1 MVNKSILKLVG
12 AIIFIAV
19 FSLIL
24 WTQIE
29 KRFFVQ
35 PDCEIDVRE
44 YQTKIDE
51 LNVSLGQALEIMESN
66 SKLIDTLEAKAAVK
80 AVLLETKIK
89 EIKNLERKR
98 ITLKRENEI
107 LLSQTIK
114 HINVSPT
121 YLDSLRRKHFGG

>member
-35 PDCEIDVRE
+35 PDCEIDARE
-44 YQTKIDE
+44 YQAKIDE

-89 EIKNLERKR
+89 EIKK
-98 ITLKRENEI
+98 TLKRENEI